1 MKLLAFETSSR
12 EGSVALLVDGAVQQ
26 EFVTTPREQ
35 TAQLL
40 PLAAR
45 LLADTGLA
53 LRDLDG
59 IAFGKG
65 PGSFTG
71 LRIAAAAAQGLGMAT
86 GLPLLPVSSLAAT
99 AQGMW
104 RIHGSSQ
111 TLVCVDARMGEVY
124 WAAFGV
130 GGGLAAR
137 GESPPSHRDRR
148 GARLTRRE
156 EGEYR
161 EYSTDEQRSQ
171 PGCRVGRM
179 QGDFCHGLLARV
191 VGTEQLTAPGE
202 VHDAGLESWSAAGSG
217 FDVYADVLDGLKAR
231 ARGVFPQ
238 ACPRA
243 ADLLP
248 LAAADLAAGRGRM
261 PEEAHPAYLRSESA
275 WKPAARSG

>member
-26 EFVTTPREQ
+26 EFIKTPREQ

-124 WAAFGV
+124 WAAFGAR
-130 GGGLAAR
+130 GGLARA
-137 GESPPSHRDRR
+137 
-148 GARLTRRE
+148 
-156 EGEYR
+156 
-161 EYSTDEQRSQ
+161 
-171 PGCRVGRM
+171 VGN
-179 QGDFCHGLLARV
+179 
-191 VGTEQLTAPGE
+191 EQLTAPGE

-238 ACPRA
+238 ACPQA
-243 ADLLP
+243 ADLFP